1 VNTENPTL
9 ETAHAALIDATIAME
24 RCAKES
30 NRHRRANIIY
40 AWMKKYENLISDL
53 EEKARTTE

>member
-1 VNTENPTL
+1 MNTTL

-53 EEKARTTE
+53 EEEARTTE

>member
-1 VNTENPTL
+1 MTE
-9 ETAHAALIDATIAME
+9 ETKNAAIIHAALVDATIAME

-53 EEKARTTE
+53 EEEART